1 MTLKELKKM
10 IAEEYG
16 AFMKEQTMPAVSVAD
31 DDVDASGNDENAEET
46 LKDIFDMLKDYF
58 EGGDAPDAPEAEEE
72 EEEKE
77 DMEEGMGMYD
87 EDEKDMKK
95 EGMGMYDE
103 DEKEMKKESKH
114 SSKKVIAESAF
125 KARFK
130 KLANIK

>member
-77 DMEEGMGMYD
+77 HMEEGMGMYD

>member
-1 MTLKELKKM
+1 
-10 IAEEYG
+10 
-16 AFMKEQTMPAVSVAD
+16 
-31 DDVDASGNDENAEET
+31 
-46 LKDIFDMLKDYF
+46 
-58 EGGDAPDAPEAEEE
+58 
-72 EEEKE
+72 
-77 DMEEGMGMYD
+77 MEEGMGMYD